1 MRRPQPGENS
11 SPGPWVRQAL
21 PQKGTS
27 PRGETSLCPVVGR
40 SGEDKNPTLPF
51 PAQCVHPRQGVP
63 VASTRQLH
71 FRESGTLE
79 SSTFLIINL
88 VLKSFYQTHDHYE
101 IEKLNNIVW
110 AGSSASSRNERS
122 CPLDDCLPLAYDR
135 HWLGSKG

>member
-11 SPGPWVRQAL
+11 SPRPWVRQAL

-40 SGEDKNPTLPF
+40 SGEDKKPHSAVS
-51 PAQCVHPRQGVP
+51 AQYVHPRQGVP

-101 IEKLNNIVW
+101 IEML
-110 AGSSASSRNERS
+110 RR
-122 CPLDDCLPLAYDR
+122 LTR
-135 HWLGSKG
+135 